1 MHPPANVRPAAPPR
15 QPAACDEVDRFAEAM
30 KREILHVMNTG
41 DRPWPDPAD
50 HARLDMADV
59 LRRRVASGKPVE
71 IAIIAMHMWGRA
83 ADPAAPLPPLAPSL
97 DAADLSYVM
106 DPLDRIARA
115 YDELARC
122 LEDED
127 ARKHVAAAALEARQG
142 RSLSGIATD
151 IASVHDMFREAGPDD
166 EVWRSAVGDAR
177 RHRQMGRLLGLIS
190 RANRVDREAG
200 L

>member
-1 MHPPANVRPAAPPR
+1 MSTVRPAAPPR

-30 KREILHVMNTG
+30 KQEILHVMLTG
-41 DRPWPDPAD
+41 DRPWPDPAN
-50 HARLDMADV
+50 HARLDLGEV
-59 LRRRVASGKPVE
+59 LLRRVMSGKHVE
-71 IAIIAMHMWGRA
+71 IAIIAMHMWGRNS
-83 ADPAAPLPPLAPSL
+83 DPAASQHPTAPSL
-97 DAADLSYVM
+97 VAADVSHVV

-127 ARKHVAAAALEARQG
+127 ARQHVAAAALEAQKG

-151 IASVHDMFREAGPDD
+151 IASVHDMFRVAGPDD
-166 EVWRSAVGDAR
+166 EVWRSAVVDAR

-190 RANRVDREAG
+190 RANRYDREAG